1 MLSPTLF
8 LPYLLIALVVT
19 AVAARRARTPSRKR
33 WITVGLLAFFIVFAY
48 IDDILGGIQHKWLC
62 HKEAGFFVYKPA
74 KLPPEMYDASG
85 KPKFITGQGPNEEVL
100 KPYLKFE
107 WTNNR
112 EYRQLFL
119 KIDKRFYRVINQQ
132 TGEVL
137 AEHVTFS
144 AWPSEFIPT
153 FSHQSAT
160 GCFDSSESLSKWTKW
175 EAALFEP
182 K

>member
-19 AVAARRARTPSRKR
+19 AVAARRAGSRSRKA
-33 WITVGLLAFFIVFAY
+33 WVTIGLLAFFFAFAH
-48 IDDILGGIQHKWLC
+48 IDDILGGIEHRWLC
-62 HKEAGFFVYKPA
+62 HKEAGFWVYKQA
-74 KLPPEMYDASG
+74 KLPPELYDAAG
-85 KPKFITGQGPNEEVL
+85 KPKFMTDHGPNKKLLE
-100 KPYLKFE
+100 PYLKFE

-112 EYRQLFL
+112 EYGWLFL
-119 KIDKRFYRVINQQ
+119 KIDKRLYRVINRQ

-137 AEHVTFS
+137 AENVTFS

-153 FSHQSAT
+153 FSHVSAT
-160 GCFDSSESLSKWTKW
+160 GCFDSSETLSQWTKW